1 MKKDKKILLINKKVL
16 VVAESIDINDSSGT
30 KGRVAL
36 IRNLQKVGCKVKV
49 IHYTRRETSIEKIDC
64 EPIKE
69 NKFLFYV
76 FSRIRRVFNRYF
88 KFDAF
93 KWSEYFFG
101 FSLEFFNDSKS
112 ISKSIKKHG
121 ANFDLIITVSK
132 GVSLRTHHAMLK
144 YSEFY
149 FKWAAYIHDPYPFSK
164 FPPPYT
170 YSQKGFKLKEL
181 FFNRVALNAKYSIF
195 PSQLLMEWMG
205 QFYPNVLKTG
215 IVIPHQNL
223 EWKHNKNIQ
232 LPSFLNTNNFNIL
245 HAGNMM
251 KERPPMGLLE
261 GYKLFLS
268 KNPSASLDTKLI
280 HVGNCNDFENK
291 LNIYEQNL
299 KNFHFIKSNM
309 PFEIVN
315 QIQKHCSVNVILES
329 NSEISPFLPGKFP
342 HCVYANKP
350 ILVLG
355 PEISEV
361 IRLLGKKYP
370 YYAKNGDANKIA
382 IIIENLY
389 KLWKQDAKKLTLNRP
404 DILDYLGIKYF
415 ENQMQHLFYH
425 NH

>member
-1 MKKDKKILLINKKVL
+1 MEKNKKAFHQNKTVL

-30 KGRVAL
+30 KGRVAF
-36 IRNLQKVGCKVKV
+36 IKNLQKIGCSVKV
-49 IHYTRRETSIEKIDC
+49 LHYTRRDVYIEGIEC
-64 EPIKE
+64 ESIKE
-69 NKFLFYV
+69 NKFLLYV
-76 FSRIRRVFNRYF
+76 LSRFRRVFYRHF

-93 KWSEYFFG
+93 KWSEYVFG

-144 YSEFY
+144 NSEFY

-181 FFNRVALNAKYSIF
+181 FFNRLALNAKYSIF
-195 PSQLLMEWMG
+195 PSQLLMVWMG

-223 EWKHNKNIQ
+223 ALKHGENIS
-232 LPSFLNTNNFNIL
+232 LPSFLDTSVFNIL

-251 KERPPMGLLE
+251 KERPPIGLLE

-268 KNPSASLDTKLI
+268 KNPSAILDSKLI
-280 HVGNCNDFENK
+280 HIGNCRDYEAELHN
-291 LNIYEQNL
+291 YEQMIDTL
-299 KNFHFIKSNM
+299 CTIKNNM

-315 QIQKHCSVNVILES
+315 QVQKNCSVNVILES

-350 ILVLG
+350 ILAIG
-355 PEISEV
+355 PQRSEV
-361 IRLLGKKYP
+361 MRLMGKTYP
-370 YYAKNGDANKIA
+370 YHANSDDSDKIA
-382 IIIENLY
+382 KIIEDLY
-389 KLWKQDAKKLTLNRP
+389 VLWKEDREKLTLNRS
-404 DILDYLGIKYF
+404 DLMDYLGLKHF
-415 ENQMQHLFYH
+415 KKQMQHLFN
-425 NH
+425 NHH